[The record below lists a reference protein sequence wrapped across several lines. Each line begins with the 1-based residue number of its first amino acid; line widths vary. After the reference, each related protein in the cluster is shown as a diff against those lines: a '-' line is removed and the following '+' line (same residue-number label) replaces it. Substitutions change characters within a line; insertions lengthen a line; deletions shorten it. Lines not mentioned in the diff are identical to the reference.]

1 MSWWMVAGAVVSAY
15 GAMQAGKARAAE
27 ARAQAA
33 QLEEQKKDAK
43 VTAMQEHNIRMENL
57 NVMLGVNASLAGV
70 MGRDEDRSLAAIKQ
84 KILKEATTLEDRAR
98 VQYLSDQSQRSMGIQ
113 IANMRAR
120 NARRAGTISAI
131 SSLLSAGNQYSKISG
146 SVPTA
151 SVPTASVTG
160 TGPLRFNPSRISGSG
175 IFT

>member
-131 SSLLSAGNQYSKISG
+131 SSLLSAGDQYSKISG
-146 SVPTA
+146 SVPK
-151 SVPTASVTG
+151 ASVTG

>member
-1 MSWWMVAGAVVSAY
+1 MSWWMVAGAVISGY

-27 ARAQAA
+27 ARAEAA

-43 VTAMQEHNIRMENL
+43 VTAMQEHNIRMQNL

-84 KILKEATTLEDRAR
+84 KILKEATTLEDRSR
-98 VQYLSDQSQRSMGIQ
+98 LQYLSDQNQRSMSIQ
-113 IANMRAR
+113 IAGMRAS

-131 SSLLSAGNQYSKISG
+131 GSLLSAGDQYSKISG
-146 SVPTA
+146 

-160 TGPLRFNPSRISGSG
+160 TGPLRFNPRRISGSG

>member
-43 VTAMQEHNIRMENL
+43 VTAMQEHNIRMQNL

-98 VQYLSDQSQRSMGIQ
+98 LQYISDQNQRSMGIQ

-131 SSLLSAGNQYSKISG
+131 SSLLSAGNQYSQIAPG
-146 SVPTA
+146 TA
-151 SVPTASVTG
+151 TTPVKYTSADFRG
-160 TGPLRFNPSRISGSG
+160 FY
-175 IFT
+175 

>member
-43 VTAMQEHNIRMENL
+43 VTAMQEHNIRMQNL

-98 VQYLSDQSQRSMGIQ
+98 LQYISDQNQRSMGIQ

-146 SVPTA
+146 SVPTG
-151 SVPTASVTG
+151 VQG
-160 TGPLRFNPSRISGSG
+160 TGALRFNPRITSGSG
-175 IFT
+175 IYT